1 MKVRPLIFALLCL
14 ATGHIGAQEPY
25 QMKGNDSKI
34 EADFL
39 FSYYQQD
46 GDHAA
51 VTGGIGTEQ
60 LHDIAGLLV
69 VNIPI
74 DTFHALNISL
84 GVDQY
89 SSASTDRI
97 DNHMSS
103 ASSGDMRTYANALFT
118 RKNLSKGE
126 TYGIGLGFSTEFDYT
141 SFSTRLSYTKEWNE
155 GNSEI
160 SLSGQAFL
168 DRWDLIYPIELRNQ
182 VSLPTANRQSFNAQ
196 AVYSQVLSQRLQLA
210 LSGELI
216 YMRGLL
222 YTPFHRVYFQEGAG
236 LDIER
241 LPDHRLK
248 IPLAIRLNY
257 FPFDGLIVR
266 SYYRYYR
273 DDFGITAHTAEIELP
288 VKLGPVFTVYP
299 FYRYHTQTAADYFA
313 PYGEHTSAETFY
325 TSDYDLSALQSHK
338 FGLGLKY
345 APPYGLA
352 RAKVAKGNK
361 LFLLKYLALRSAYY
375 RRSTGLKAVLFSLD
389 LGMSIE

>member
-141 SFSTRLSYTKEWNE
+141 LFPLDSPTPRSGTR
-155 GNSEI
+155 
-160 SLSGQAFL
+160 
-168 DRWDLIYPIELRNQ
+168 
-182 VSLPTANRQSFNAQ
+182 
-196 AVYSQVLSQRLQLA
+196 
-210 LSGELI
+210 
-216 YMRGLL
+216 
-222 YTPFHRVYFQEGAG
+222 
-236 LDIER
+236 
-241 LPDHRLK
+241 
-248 IPLAIRLNY
+248 AIR
-257 FPFDGLIVR
+257 
-266 SYYRYYR
+266 
-273 DDFGITAHTAEIELP
+273 
-288 VKLGPVFTVYP
+288 
-299 FYRYHTQTAADYFA
+299 
-313 PYGEHTSAETFY
+313 
-325 TSDYDLSALQSHK
+325 
-338 FGLGLKY
+338 
-345 APPYGLA
+345 
-352 RAKVAKGNK
+352 
-361 LFLLKYLALRSAYY
+361 RSASAVRPSSIAGTSSTQSNCGIRSACLRQTGSRSM
-375 RRSTGLKAVLFSLD
+375 RRPFIRKC
-389 LGMSIE
+389 